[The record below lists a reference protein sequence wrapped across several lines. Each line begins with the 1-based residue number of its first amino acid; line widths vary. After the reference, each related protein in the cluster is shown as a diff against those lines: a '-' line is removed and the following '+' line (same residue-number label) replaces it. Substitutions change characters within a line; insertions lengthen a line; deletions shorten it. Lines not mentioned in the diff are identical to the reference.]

1 MFDRLGF
8 GLVAGGFGLDLDP
21 DLNLDLDLT
30 SGSELQ
36 GVSDKGRMSRGQMAN
51 ANGKCKWQMAN
62 GRSGGWKGIK
72 LGTAAEDGS
81 QMNARCFFLV
91 PFFFFFPY
99 SSSKPPLNPFLFLF
113 CIFPLCDYEFPP
125 ASMQPAGPTLCFLH

>member
-1 MFDRLGF
+1 
-8 GLVAGGFGLDLDP
+8 
-21 DLNLDLDLT
+21 
-30 SGSELQ
+30 
-36 GVSDKGRMSRGQMAN
+36 MSRGQMAN

-91 PFFFFFPY
+91 PFFFFFPTVVVN
-99 SSSKPPLNPFLFLF
+99 PLSILFYFYFLFSLFATIYFLLRQCNLQAQHFVFSINPFLF
-113 CIFPLCDYEFPP
+113 
-125 ASMQPAGPTLCFLH
+125 